1 MLDGAMSIDISRPWA
16 RTPSATALEAGGFL
30 TLTNKS
36 READR
41 LIAATSPA
49 AGKIAIRGIKIAGP
63 TMTMRP
69 IERGLGLPPD
79 TAITMKPRG
88 YHLFFEDLKAP
99 LAKGDKVP
107 VTLTFEK
114 AGTREVVLVVES
126 EGPIGNE
133 TLNEGYSG

>member
-1 MLDGAMSIDISRPWA
+1 MTIEISRAWA

-30 TLTNKS
+30 TLTNK
-36 READR
+36 ADVTDR
-41 LIAATSPA
+41 LIAAASPV
-49 AGKIAIRGIKIAGP
+49 AGKIAIRGIKITGD

-88 YHLFFEDLKAP
+88 YHLFLEDLKAP
-99 LAKGDKVP
+99 LVKGDKVP

-114 AGTREVVLVVES
+114 AGTRQVELIVEG
-126 EGPIGNE
+126 EGPIGNQ
-133 TLNEGYSG
+133 TLMEGYSG

>member
-1 MLDGAMSIDISRPWA
+1 MTIDISRAWA

-30 TLTNKS
+30 TLTNKAG
-36 READR
+36 EADR
-41 LIAATSPA
+41 LIAAASPV
-49 AGKIAIRGIKIAGP
+49 AGKIAIRGIKITGD

-88 YHLFFEDLKAP
+88 YHLFLEDLKAP
-99 LAKGDKVP
+99 LVKGDKVP

-114 AGTREVVLVVES
+114 AGTRQVELVVES
-126 EGPIGNE
+126 EGPIGNQ
-133 TLNEGYSG
+133 TLMEGYSG

>member
-1 MLDGAMSIDISRPWA
+1 MSIDISRPWA
-16 RTPSATALEAGGFL
+16 RTPRPPPWRLPGFS
-30 TLTNKS
+30 TLTNKAG
-36 READR
+36 ETDR
-41 LIAATSPA
+41 LIAAVSPV
-49 AGKIAIRGIKIAGP
+49 AGKIAIRGIKITGP
-63 TMTMRP
+63 SMTMRP

-114 AGTREVVLVVES
+114 AGTREVELVVES
-126 EGPIGNE
+126 EGPIGNQ
-133 TLNEGYSG
+133 TLMEGYSG

>member
-1 MLDGAMSIDISRPWA
+1 MTIDISRAWA

-30 TLTNKS
+30 TLTNKAG
-36 READR
+36 ETDR
-41 LIAATSPA
+41 LVAAASPV
-49 AGKIAIRGIKIAGP
+49 AGKIAIRGIKITGP

-69 IERGLGLPPD
+69 IEGGLGLPPD

-107 VTLTFEK
+107 VTLTFIPAARTPE
-114 AGTREVVLVVES
+114 AGMPPWPVTCLSRHAP
-126 EGPIGNE
+126 GPRR
-133 TLNEGYSG
+133 TPPPVP

>member
-1 MLDGAMSIDISRPWA
+1 MSIDISRPWA

-36 READR
+36 REVDR

-49 AGKIAIRGIKIAGP
+49 AGKIAIRGIKISGP

-79 TAITMKPRG
+79 MAITMKPRG

-114 AGTREVVLVVES
+114 AGTREVELVVES
-126 EGPIGNE
+126 EGLIGNQ
-133 TLNEGYSG
+133 TLNEGYEG

>member
-1 MLDGAMSIDISRPWA
+1 MSIDISRPWA

-36 READR
+36 GEADR
-41 LIAATSPA
+41 LIAAASPA
-49 AGKIAIRGIKIAGP
+49 AGKIEIKGIRISGP

-69 IERGLGLPPD
+69 LERGLGLPPD

-88 YHLFFEDLKAP
+88 YHLFLEELKAP

-114 AGTREVVLVVES
+114 AGTRQVELIVES
-126 EGPIGNE
+126 EGPIGND
-133 TLNEGYSG
+133 TLMEGYSG

>member
-1 MLDGAMSIDISRPWA
+1 MLDGDMTIDISRPWA
-16 RTPSATALEAGGFL
+16 RTSSATVLEAGGFL
-30 TLTNKS
+30 TLTNKAG
-36 READR
+36 EADR
-41 LIAATSPA
+41 LIAASSPA
-49 AGKIAIRGIKIAGP
+49 AGKIAIRGIRIAGP

-88 YHLFFEDLKAP
+88 YHLFFEELKAP
-99 LAKGDKVP
+99 LVRGDRVP

-114 AGTREVVLVVES
+114 AGTRQVELIVEA

-133 TLNEGYSG
+133 TLMEGYSG

>member
-30 TLTNKS
+30 TLVNKS
-36 READR
+36 GETDR

-88 YHLFFEDLKAP
+88 YHLFFEELKAP

-114 AGTREVVLVVES
+114 AGTRQVELIVEA
-126 EGPIGNE
+126 EGPIGNQ
-133 TLNEGYSG
+133 TLMEGYSG

>member
-1 MLDGAMSIDISRPWA
+1 MSIDIARPWA

-30 TLTNKS
+30 TLTNKA
-36 READR
+36 REIDR
-41 LIAATSPA
+41 LTAATSPV
-49 AGKIAIRGIKIAGP
+49 AGKIAICGIKIAGP

-79 TAITMKPRG
+79 TVITMKPRG
-88 YHLFFEDLKAP
+88 YHLYFEDLKAP

-114 AGTREVVLVVES
+114 AGTRHVELIVEA

-133 TLNEGYSG
+133 TLMEGYSG

>member
-1 MLDGAMSIDISRPWA
+1 MSIDISRPWA

-30 TLTNKS
+30 TLINKS
-36 READR
+36 GESDR
-41 LIAATSPA
+41 LVAATSPA
-49 AGKIAIRGIKIAGP
+49 AGKIAIRGIKIVGP

-88 YHLFFEDLKAP
+88 YHLFFEELKTP

-114 AGTREVVLVVES
+114 AGTRQVELIVEA
-126 EGPIGNE
+126 EGPIGNQ
-133 TLNEGYSG
+133 TLMEGYSG

>member
-1 MLDGAMSIDISRPWA
+1 MTIDITRPWA
-16 RTPSATALEAGGFL
+16 RAPSSTALEAGGFL
-30 TLTNKS
+30 TLTNK
-36 READR
+36 ADVTDR
-41 LIAATSPA
+41 LIAAASPV
-49 AGKIAIRGIKIAGP
+49 AGKIAIRGIKITGD

-99 LAKGDKVP
+99 LAKGDKVL

-114 AGTREVVLVVES
+114 AGTRQVELVVES
-126 EGPIGNE
+126 EGPIGNQ
-133 TLNEGYSG
+133 TLMEGYSG